1 MQERRKLARTRVL
14 KGAKILLGKSSVI
27 DCVVR
32 DLTNRGA
39 VLQVP
44 NTYGLPESFDLT
56 LDAGLSIRPSRLV
69 WRKLNKAGVE
79 FK

>member
-32 DLTNRGA
+32 DFDQQRSSSTGPKYVRPTRVFRFDFGCR
-39 VLQVP
+39 
-44 NTYGLPESFDLT
+44 SFDS
-56 LDAGLSIRPSRLV
+56 AIPI
-69 WRKLNKAGVE
+69 GVAE
-79 FK
+79 IE